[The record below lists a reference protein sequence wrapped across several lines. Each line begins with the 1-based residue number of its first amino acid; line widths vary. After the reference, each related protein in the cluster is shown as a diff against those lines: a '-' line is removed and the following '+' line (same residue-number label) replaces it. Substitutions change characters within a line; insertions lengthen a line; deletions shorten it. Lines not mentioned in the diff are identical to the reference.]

1 MQSKVTNCGI
11 ALKDYFGDR
20 GMNELSFTYGSLVS
34 NIKDKTKDWSMGD
47 HRGDRQKYFKRSH
60 VRLLTKDELAFVN
73 DLRRLH
79 SEAPCTGSSSSS
91 SSDSDSED
99 LVECGQHTLDLCLRE
114 DYKVELEE
122 TGLNGSTTITIR
134 PMNPT
139 TQHYPSY
146 KLSCTSLAVSA
157 PCVCVCVCVCACVRA
172 MRKGERFTCPSQ
184 VTGA

>member
-20 GMNELSFTYGSLVS
+20 EMNELSFTYGSLVS
-34 NIKDKTKDWSMGD
+34 NIKDKTKEWSLGD

-60 VRLLTKDELAFVN
+60 IRLLTKDELAFVN

-79 SEAPCTGSSSSS
+79 SEAPPCTTGS

-99 LVECGQHTLDLCLRE
+99 LIECGQHTLDLCLRD

-134 PMNPT
+134 PMNPAIL
-139 TQHYPSY
+139 HCPSY

-157 PCVCVCVCVCACVRA
+157 TPACVCMCRACVVRSHA
-172 MRKGERFTCPSQ
+172 IQASP
-184 VTGA
+184 VLP